1 MNTARGIVGKQSLAA
16 SVNSEIELQSQ
27 PMDLA
32 SKNLSNSPSVANV
45 SSIQNRLVGEA
56 SKSIYLVKPTTTSG
70 PTFSG
75 SGIAPAPP
83 LPTIVQQ
90 GSVPVAVSLPAPITM
105 TKFQAAIRPG
115 TTVTL
120 APRVIPTT
128 LVTTAGNYSGI
139 PVTGSHVPKGP
150 AAVAS
155 IAIPR
160 SAVSNAALIRPAP
173 VVVVNS
179 ASVSQVTGFPVVN
192 RNIRPPTV
200 TVRPSIVDTT
210 GTLPGTWVS
219 VTPAS
224 SAAQSISSLL
234 GSSTYKATANV
245 TGAVKN
251 ASGGL
256 HKPAPVLTT
265 PITSAVS
272 IIGPSKTPVTAAS
285 SNITL
290 LSVRGSTNPM
300 TGVRSNTSL
309 SSAAVTIGPRM
320 GPDSMK
326 PNPVI
331 LQNVAHRSP
340 SMTITSTST
349 VQGVEKHLVKTVPA
363 VLVPSSTNNLTRP
376 TTGSGTNSQI
386 QITSRSSVQSA
397 STASATSASSVIT
410 AANSGQHIVLAGLK
424 NIAPISNMTAVGKVG
439 QQGIAVQFPQ
449 VSVSSVAKLG
459 SSTLTTTNSRTGSGA
474 LPIVT
479 VASSV
484 VTSGKTYLQASPAII
499 PVAKVLPQPSG
510 TASAGFPSKKGIEIS
525 AAASN
530 MPVASASSDAHLL
543 LAASSSMNSVGTV
556 QPSVYVHP
564 ASRPAPV
571 SGIASS
577 VDSSGSVLHAA
588 HPANQPITPSKL
600 GASPRPSILRKR
612 DSDGIPLKAQKNLS
626 ATLASMTSASVTTSA
641 STSLP
646 AVPAVSPPSPRPRME
661 LALTPGGPNGDSS
674 RSSSG
679 GSTTLSAS
687 SSPGIPADV
696 DENNPAVNTAASSAS
711 ILGKALSSIQVKQ
724 EVENAETSGAI
735 ASLMRM
741 STAAHVVAPPAEMSP
756 RKKPR
761 KQQLLGQELQEVRSS
776 DDEMHHP
783 PSVKQ
788 EAKHEMHIKTEVK
801 DAVTVVKRP
810 RVSLMSSYRQT
821 WKARNQH
828 FTRYTD
834 MKLKDERR
842 PTVTDLANQK
852 HIMQKVHGW
861 KVFHLS
867 AQIEEMAYSESQ
879 VYDRLNAVLGIMEN
893 LGNEKCIDR
902 DLMRVNELIK
912 GNIQRSKVI
921 RDGLQDSKNQV
932 QKIFEHKPR
941 AEEIISRYMYKRL
954 SKKREKL

>member
-1 MNTARGIVGKQSLAA
+1 MNTARGIVSKQNLAA
-16 SVNSEIELQSQ
+16 GVNSEVELQSQ

-32 SKNLSNSPSVANV
+32 SKNISNSPSVANV
-45 SSIQNRLVGEA
+45 SSIQNRLAGET
-56 SKSIYLVKPTTTSG
+56 SKPIYLVKPSSSG
-70 PTFSG
+70 PAFSG
-75 SGIAPAPP
+75 SGITPTAP
-83 LPTIVQQ
+83 LSTIVQQ
-90 GSVPVAVSLPAPITM
+90 GPVPVAVSLPTPITM

-128 LVTTAGNYSGI
+128 LVTTAGNYPGM
-139 PVTGSHVPKGP
+139 PLTGSHVPKGP

-160 SAVSNAALIRPAP
+160 SAVGNAALIRPAP

-192 RNIRPPTV
+192 RTIRPPV
-200 TVRPSIVDTT
+200 SVRPSIIDTA
-210 GTLPGTWVS
+210 GAVPGTWVS

-224 SAAQSISSLL
+224 SAAQSVSSLS

-245 TGAVKN
+245 TGTTK
-251 ASGGL
+251 STSSGL
-256 HKPAPVLTT
+256 HKPTPVLTT
-265 PITSAVS
+265 PITSSVS
-272 IIGPSKTPVTAAS
+272 IIGPAKTPVPAAS

-290 LSVRGSTNPM
+290 LSVRGSSNPM
-300 TGVRSNTSL
+300 TGVRSTTSL

-331 LQNVAHRSP
+331 LQNVAHRPP

-376 TTGSGTNSQI
+376 TTVSGTNSQI
-386 QITSRSSVQSA
+386 QISSRNSIQSA
-397 STASATSASSVIT
+397 STVSATSTNSVIT

-424 NIAPISNMTAVGKVG
+424 NIAPISNMATVGKVG

-449 VSVSSVAKLG
+449 MTVSSVTKQG
-459 SSTLTTTNSRTGSGA
+459 NSTPVTTNSRAGP

-484 VTSGKTYLQASPAII
+484 MASGKTYLQTTPAII

-510 TASAGFPSKKGIEIS
+510 TTPTGFPSKKGIEIS
-525 AAASN
+525 AAVSN
-530 MPVASASSDAHLL
+530 APVSSASSDAHLL
-543 LAASSSMNSVGTV
+543 LAASSSMNSVGTL
-556 QPSVYVHP
+556 QPSVYIHP
-564 ASRPAPV
+564 ASRPASG

-577 VDSSGSVLHAA
+577 IDSSGSVLHAA
-588 HPANQPITPSKL
+588 HPATQPITPSKL

-626 ATLASMTSASVTTSA
+626 ATLASMTSSSVTTSA
-641 STSLP
+641 STSLST
-646 AVPAVSPPSPRPRME
+646 VPAVSPPSPRPRIE
-661 LALTPGGPNGDSS
+661 LALTPSGPNGDSS

-696 DENNPAVNTAASSAS
+696 DENNPAINIAASSAS

-724 EVENAETSGAI
+724 EVDNAETSGAI

-741 STAAHVVAPPAEMSP
+741 STAAHVVAPPTEMSP

-783 PSVKQ
+783 LNVKQ
-788 EAKHEMHIKTEVK
+788 EVKHELPIKSEAKET
-801 DAVTVVKRP
+801 VTVVKRH
-810 RVSLMSSYRQT
+810 V
-821 WKARNQH
+821 
-828 FTRYTD
+828 
-834 MKLKDERR
+834 
-842 PTVTDLANQK
+842 
-852 HIMQKVHGW
+852 
-861 KVFHLS
+861 
-867 AQIEEMAYSESQ
+867 
-879 VYDRLNAVLGIMEN
+879 
-893 LGNEKCIDR
+893 
-902 DLMRVNELIK
+902 
-912 GNIQRSKVI
+912 
-921 RDGLQDSKNQV
+921 
-932 QKIFEHKPR
+932 
-941 AEEIISRYMYKRL
+941 
-954 SKKREKL
+954 